1 LLYYKLKICKNGP
14 KIRTAV
20 LKLFHDLKNV
30 KIAEKDLK
38 IGQFLPILANLNHVL
53 KKVGEGASITYFQGI
68 GKFDM

>member
-1 LLYYKLKICKNGP
+1 
-14 KIRTAV
+14 
-20 LKLFHDLKNV
+20 V